1 MKTKRGK
8 CVKKNKQIAD
18 VEPDELLRAPHS
30 FVINRG
36 LPELHVRELTKD
48 FRRVMEPFTASS
60 LKVQY
65 FFFKFYLH
73 ISPFT
78 YTMFF

>member
-60 LKVQY
+60 LKVQ
-65 FFFKFYLH
+65 
-73 ISPFT
+73 
-78 YTMFF
+78 